1 MNLKEAYR
9 NYLSRLQPIYG
20 PIEAAMVTDWVF
32 EYLLQL
38 KKADVVKDPDHKIN
52 KLSQQKIDKTLA
64 QLLEHKP
71 IQYVLGEAWFYKM
84 QFKVN
89 KHVLIPR
96 PETEELVK
104 LALSV
109 VGRQSSVV
117 NVLDIGTGSGCISI
131 SLKKNIP
138 SANITAID
146 ISIPALNIAK
156 ENAATYN
163 ADINF
168 IKLDFLDESKW
179 KKLQSFDI
187 IVSNPPYIPIAEKEK
202 LDKNVT
208 EYEPGSALFVPDE
221 SPLLFYDKIA
231 RFGKTHLNKN
241 GKILVEMHEDFGEAT
256 ASLFKKHYDQ
266 VEIKKDIFGK
276 DRMLIVS

>member
-38 KKADVVKDPDHKIN
+38 KKADVVKDPDRKVN
-52 KLSQQKIDKTLA
+52 KLSQQKIDKALA
-64 QLLEHKP
+64 QLLQHKP

-104 LALSV
+104 LTVDSCPLTGVSI
-109 VGRQSSVV
+109 
-117 NVLDIGTGSGCISI
+117 LDIGTGSGCIAI
-131 SLKKNIP
+131 SLKKNIS
-138 SANITAID
+138 SADVTAIE
-146 ISIPALNIAK
+146 ISTAALNIAK
-156 ENAATYN
+156 KNATTYN

-168 IKLDFLDESKW
+168 IRLDFLDETKW
-179 KKLQSFDI
+179 KKLPAFDI
-187 IVSNPPYIPIAEKEK
+187 IASNPPYIPIAEKIK

-231 RFGKTHLNKN
+231 RFGKTHLNEN
-241 GKILVEMHEDFGEAT
+241 GKILVEMHEDFGKET
-256 ASLFKKHYDQ
+256 AALFKKHYQ
-266 VEIKKDIFGK
+266 RVEIKKDIFGK

>member
-38 KKADVVKDPDHKIN
+38 RKADVVKDPEHKIN
-52 KLSQQKIDKTLA
+52 KPSQQKIDKTLA

-84 QFKVN
+84 PFKVN
-89 KHVLIPR
+89 KQVLIPR

-104 LALSV
+104 LVLSV

-117 NVLDIGTGSGCISI
+117 NVLDIGTGSGCIAV

-146 ISIPALNIAK
+146 ISTPALNLAK
-156 ENAATYN
+156 ENAATHDV
-163 ADINF
+163 DINF
-168 IKLDFLDESKW
+168 IKFDFLNESKW
-179 KKLQSFDI
+179 KKLSSFDI
-187 IVSNPPYIPIAEKEK
+187 IVSNPPYIPLAEKIK

-241 GKILVEMHEDFGEAT
+241 GKILVETHEDFGEAT
-256 ASLFKKHYDQ
+256 AALFKKHYEQ
-266 VEIKKDIFGK
+266 VEIKQDIFGK
-276 DRMLIVS
+276 DRMLVVV

>member
-38 KKADVVKDPDHKIN
+38 RKADVVKDPDQKIN
-52 KLSQQKIDKTLA
+52 KPSQQKIDKTLA
-64 QLLEHKP
+64 QLLQHKP

-84 QFKVN
+84 PFKVN
-89 KHVLIPR
+89 KQVLIPR

-104 LALSV
+104 LVLSV

-117 NVLDIGTGSGCISI
+117 NVLDIGTGSGCIAV

-146 ISIPALNIAK
+146 ISTPALNLAK
-156 ENAATYN
+156 ENAATHDV
-163 ADINF
+163 DINF
-168 IKLDFLDESKW
+168 IKFDFLNESKW
-179 KKLQSFDI
+179 KKLSSFDI
-187 IVSNPPYIPIAEKEK
+187 IVSNPPYIPLAEKIK

-208 EYEPGSALFVPDE
+208 EYEPGTALFVPDE

-241 GKILVEMHEDFGEAT
+241 GKILVETHEDFGEAT
-256 ASLFKKHYDQ
+256 AALFKKHYEQ
-266 VEIKKDIFGK
+266 VEIKQDIFGK
-276 DRMLIVS
+276 DRMLVVV

>member
-1 MNLKEAYR
+1 MNLREAYR

-20 PIEAAMVTDWVF
+20 PIEAGMVTDWVF

-38 KKADVVKDPDHKIN
+38 KKADVVKDPDQKIN
-52 KLSQQKIDKTLA
+52 KLSQQKIDKALA

-89 KHVLIPR
+89 KQVLIPR
-96 PETEELVK
+96 PETEELVEWIITDYK
-104 LALSV
+104 LQIADFSI
-109 VGRQSSVV
+109 
-117 NVLDIGTGSGCISI
+117 LDIGTGSGCIAV

-138 SANITAID
+138 SANITAVD
-146 ISIPALNIAK
+146 ISTPALNIAK
-156 ENAATYN
+156 ENAATHN

-179 KKLQSFDI
+179 SKLPSFDI
-187 IVSNPPYIPIAEKEK
+187 IVSNPPYIPIAEKIK

-208 EYEPGSALFVPDE
+208 EYEPGTALFVPDE

-231 RFGKTHLNKN
+231 RFGKTHLNKK
-241 GKILVEMHEDFGEAT
+241 GKIFVEIHEDFGAAT
-256 ASLFKKHYDQ
+256 AGLFNKFYKK
-266 VEIKKDIFGK
+266 VTIKKDIFGK
-276 DRMLIVS
+276 ERMLMVT

>member
-9 NYLSRLQPIYG
+9 NYLSQLQPIYG

-32 EYLLQL
+32 EHLLQI
-38 KKADVVKDPDHKIN
+38 KKADVVKDPDKKMTEPSHK
-52 KLSQQKIDKTLA
+52 KIDKALSE
-64 QLLEHKP
+64 LLQHKP
-71 IQYVLGEAWFYKM
+71 IQYVLREAWFYKM

-89 KHVLIPR
+89 KQVLIPR

-104 LALSV
+104 LTIDSCRLTD
-109 VGRQSSVV
+109 VGI
-117 NVLDIGTGSGCISI
+117 LDIGTGSGCIAVA
-131 SLKKNIP
+131 LKKNIP
-138 SANITAID
+138 AANVTAID
-146 ISIPALNIAK
+146 ISTPALNIAK
-156 ENAATYN
+156 ENASIHT
-163 ADINF
+163 ADITF

-179 KKLQSFDI
+179 KKLPLFDI
-187 IVSNPPYIPIAEKEK
+187 IISNPPYIPVAEKIK

-208 EYEPGSALFVPDE
+208 EYEPGTALFVPDE

-231 RFGKTHLNKN
+231 RFGKTHLNKK
-241 GKILVEMHEDFGEAT
+241 GKILVEIHEDFGKAT
-256 ASLFKKHYDQ
+256 ATLFKEFYQQ